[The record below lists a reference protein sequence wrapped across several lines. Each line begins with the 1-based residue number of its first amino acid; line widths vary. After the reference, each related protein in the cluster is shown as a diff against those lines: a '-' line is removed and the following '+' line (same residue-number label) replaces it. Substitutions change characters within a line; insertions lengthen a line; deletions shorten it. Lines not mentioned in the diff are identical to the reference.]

1 MLEIILVSWTLLGEM
16 LPANFYFY
24 FIFLYNVFFILWKVN
39 YLINAQPVCLNIFDF
54 TSKLNER

>member
-24 FIFLYNVFFILWKVN
+24 FIFLYNVFLYCGRLTIWLMLNQFVSISLILQVN
-39 YLINAQPVCLNIFDF
+39 
-54 TSKLNER
+54 